1 MITGGCDYCN
11 DLRNVEPAK
20 YIGGGDEELKAF
32 IAKARENK
40 KFISITRQRNG
51 VVFFEIVDKCPMCGH
66 EFTEEDYDSYLQ

>member
-11 DLRNVEPAK
+11 DLKHVEPAN
-20 YIGGGDEELKAF
+20 YIGSGDKELKVF

-40 KFISITRQRNG
+40 KFISIKRNDEG
-51 VVFFEIVDKCPMCGH
+51 VFFEIVDKCPMCGH